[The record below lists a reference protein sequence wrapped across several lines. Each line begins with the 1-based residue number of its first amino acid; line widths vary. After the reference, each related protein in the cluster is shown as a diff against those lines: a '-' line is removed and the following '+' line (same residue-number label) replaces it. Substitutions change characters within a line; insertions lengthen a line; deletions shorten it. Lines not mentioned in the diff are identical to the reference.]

1 MTEKIRPKKLS
12 EQRMLQKNGEVISTR
27 ICCDS
32 SCDEH
37 ASCIDFWRNETIFPI
52 ERALNPQYNRLF
64 FHPYEIG
71 GGGYDT
77 VHGVTYYH
85 LVCPKCGAEANPEER
100 EKTEVRKN
108 D

>member
-12 EQRMLQKNGEVISTR
+12 EERMLQKHGEIITPR

-37 ASCIDFWRNETIFPI
+37 ASCVDFWRTKKSGSYLTHKP
-52 ERALNPQYNRLF
+52 YSRLF

-71 GGGYDT
+71 GGGYNT
-77 VHGVTYYH
+77 IHGVTYYH
-85 LVCPKCGAEANPEER
+85 LVCPKCGAEALPEER